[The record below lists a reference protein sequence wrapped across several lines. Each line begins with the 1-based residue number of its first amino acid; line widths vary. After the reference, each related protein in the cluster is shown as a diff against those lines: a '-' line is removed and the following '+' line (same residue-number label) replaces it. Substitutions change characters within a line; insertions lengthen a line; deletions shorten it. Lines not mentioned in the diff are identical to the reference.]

1 MGVVYEAQD
10 LQLPRRAALQ
20 FLPPELTNDALALA
34 RFNREARSAS
44 SLNHP
49 NSCTIYEFGDHE
61 GQPFIAMELLE
72 GETLQTR
79 LARRPLALSELLD
92 IAVQIADALDAAE
105 ELPSGVNQ
113 LADAI
118 LTFIQV
124 QVLGLA
130 DDHDLQPWFSCRT
143 HNVEAVEAFIQ
154 ATRYIHRAESGSC
167 CPRVEPRSHDGRAR
181 AHSGAKSPVVATGT
195 TNRGISTRN
204 CLSGR
209 LSCPGKQL
217 LVVRRADHVRRGVFT
232 TDCSC
237 DDRGAVLRAGGT
249 PRRTLLSY
257 HLPPR

>member
-1 MGVVYEAQD
+1 
-10 LQLPRRAALQ
+10 
-20 FLPPELTNDALALA
+20 
-34 RFNREARSAS
+34 
-44 SLNHP
+44 
-49 NSCTIYEFGDHE
+49 
-61 GQPFIAMELLE
+61 MELLE

-79 LARRPLALSELLD
+79 LARRSLALSDLLD

-167 CPRVEPRSHDGRAR
+167 CRRVEPRSHDGERELTRAR
-181 AHSGAKSPVVATGT
+181 SP
-195 TNRGISTRN
+195 
-204 CLSGR
+204 LWW
-209 LSCPGKQL
+209 LQE
-217 LVVRRADHVRRGVFT
+217 
-232 TDCSC
+232 
-237 DDRGAVLRAGGT
+237 
-249 PRRTLLSY
+249 RRTAVSPPVTVYRVGSAVPVNSY
-257 HLPPR
+257 